1 VLPLL
6 SDLSRDDTHRLIPS
20 RYIEK
25 GESVLARLTDDS
37 DDLSALFELE
47 GATNDRLLGEAGLL
61 PGITVRELVFGLSY
75 SHIVNA
81 AFTHARPLGSRFNG
95 PERGAWYA
103 AFSRQTSEAEVAH
116 HKAKELQEIHW
127 QEKESFTYVDFL
139 ADFRGKFHD
148 LRGDRAFQN
157 YLDPA
162 SYIASQHLA
171 RELLEAGSAGVVYPS
186 VRHKTGTCI
195 ACFRPALVNNV
206 RKGSEITIT
215 FANASATPEIRES
228 K

>member
-1 VLPLL
+1 VLPRL

-20 RYIEK
+20 RYTEK
-25 GESVLARLTDDS
+25 DESVLARLTDDS

-95 PERGAWYA
+95 PERGAWYS
-103 AFSRQTSEAEVAH
+103 AFSRQTSEAEVAY
-116 HKAKELQEIHW
+116 HKAKELQEINW

-139 ADFRGKFHD
+139 ADFRGKFHNIRED
-148 LRGDRAFQN
+148 PAFQN
-157 YLDPA
+157 CLDPA

-171 RELLEAGSAGVVYPS
+171 RELLEAGSAGVVYSS

-206 RKGSEITIT
+206 RKGPRVSIT
-215 FANASATPEIRES
+215 FKNAFAPPVIE
-228 K
+228 